1 VNETTTLAQRLSE
14 EFINAQNSME
24 RTVQELRLKS
34 RALSD
39 RLQQT
44 ISDLETARY
53 SADVDQLV
61 GLSEEAMGIERLGRL
76 LVTQRELLEAALDNT
91 RAVTRRRLT

>member
-1 VNETTTLAQRLSE
+1 MNETTTLAQRLSE

>member
-1 VNETTTLAQRLSE
+1 MSLAQRLSE

-24 RTVQELRLKS
+24 RTVQELRQKS

-39 RLQQT
+39 RLHQT

-76 LVTQRELLEAALDNT
+76 LVTQRELLETALDNT